1 MTKAEYF
8 EISIWEVNNSVSTHL
23 DFGAHILDN
32 YLTSFMN
39 KKMRYCNPFGE
50 MLFQNLAELIFEGVE

>member
-1 MTKAEYF
+1 MTKAEYS

-39 KKMRYCNPFGE
+39 KKMRYCNPSFDFWRDVISKFGRTY
-50 MLFQNLAELIFEGVE
+50 F